1 VGLRPVFFVP
11 LRHGERGA
19 PSLFTVSTDDGY
31 GFVTNTQQNSESA
44 FNEPSAN
51 LGNQRRNV
59 AVSANI
65 KGTPRGAMT
74 TQATTPIVS
83 TVPPPYRAPHDP
95 ARIPEIVTALKKVAQ
110 LHDLEEAE
118 YEWLAIHGIETF
130 AESGAVVFR
139 EGEPA
144 HKMFILLKGEVYVRR
159 EHGGPAALFIGRSG
173 QITGLLP
180 FSRMKATGGLGYT
193 SSESWWLEFDKSL
206 FPAMLKA
213 IPVLAERVVGVLL
226 DRVREITRMEQQ
238 SEKLNALGKLAGNLA
253 HELNNPASA
262 AQRSAAGVLEELRV
276 YGHERFNLGR
286 LCLSAAKT
294 EKIQLW
300 EDEVRAEAKRL
311 GKPAETEQTHREDQI
326 VSWLN
331 RHEIR
336 ESWHIAPELAE
347 FGVLPEQL
355 EPLTGYLDPG
365 AIAVVLSQF
374 TSSLRTER
382 IAEAMLDSTARIFDL
397 IRAIK
402 DYSYMDQM
410 PIQEVDIP
418 QSLENTL
425 AMVASRLRKVEV
437 VRNYEPN
444 LPLVSAYGREMN
456 QVWTALIENALDAVH
471 DEGEIKLLVRAAGDM
486 LLVEI
491 WDNGPGIPQELQARI
506 FEPFFTT
513 KAPGSGLGLGLD
525 VVNRIVRMHRG
536 FVTVQSK
543 PGSTCFQVRLP
554 LQQVQ
559 AY

>member
-1 VGLRPVFFVP
+1 
-11 LRHGERGA
+11 
-19 PSLFTVSTDDGY
+19 
-31 GFVTNTQQNSESA
+31 
-44 FNEPSAN
+44 
-51 LGNQRRNV
+51 
-59 AVSANI
+59 
-65 KGTPRGAMT
+65 MT
-74 TQATTPIVS
+74 TQATTPALS
-83 TVPPPYRAPHDP
+83 LTTALSRAPHDP
-95 ARIPEIVTALKKVAQ
+95 ARVPEIVTALKKVAQ
-110 LHDLEEAE
+110 LNGLDEAE
-118 YEWLAIHGIETF
+118 YEWLATHGTEVS

-139 EGEPA
+139 EGDPA
-144 HKMFILLKGEVYVRR
+144 TKMTILLQGEIYVRR

-180 FSRMKATGGLGYT
+180 FSRMKAYGGLGYT
-193 SSESWWLEFDKSL
+193 SAATWGLEFDRSL
-206 FPAMLKA
+206 FPEMLRA
-213 IPVLAERVVGVLL
+213 IPSLTERVVGILL
-226 DRVREITRMEQQ
+226 DRVREVTRMEQQ

-262 AQRSAAGVLEELRV
+262 AQRSAAGILEELRV

-286 LCLSAAKT
+286 LCLNAEKT
-294 EKIQLW
+294 EKVLVW
-300 EDEVRAEAKRL
+300 EDQVRAEAKRL
-311 GKPAETEQTHREDQI
+311 GKPAETEQTHREDEI
-326 VSWLN
+326 AKWLQS
-331 RHEIR
+331 HDIQ

-347 FGVLPEQL
+347 FGVVPGQL
-355 EPLTGYLDPG
+355 EGLTGYLDPG
-365 AIAVVLSQF
+365 AIGIVLSQL

-410 PIQEVDIP
+410 PIQEVDVP

-425 AMVASRLRKVEV
+425 AMVASRLRKVKV
-437 VRNYEPN
+437 IRDYEPD
-444 LPLVSAYGREMN
+444 LPTVSAYGRELN
-456 QVWTALIENALDAVH
+456 QVWTALIENALDAVQ
-471 DEGEIKLLVRAAGDM
+471 DDGEIKLLVRTAGDM

-491 WDNGPGIPQELQARI
+491 WDNGPGIPAELQARI

-525 VVNRIVRMHRG
+525 VVSRIVRMHRG

-543 PGSTCFQVRLP
+543 PGATCFQVRLP

>member
-1 VGLRPVFFVP
+1 M
-11 LRHGERGA
+11 
-19 PSLFTVSTDDGY
+19 S
-31 GFVTNTQQNSESA
+31 
-44 FNEPSAN
+44 
-51 LGNQRRNV
+51 
-59 AVSANI
+59 
-65 KGTPRGAMT
+65 
-74 TQATTPIVS
+74 TQATTPALP
-83 TVPPPYRAPHDP
+83 TVPPPHRAPHDP
-95 ARIPEIVTALKKVAQ
+95 ARVPEIVAALKKVTP
-110 LHDLEEAE
+110 LHGLEQAE
-118 YEWLAIHGIETF
+118 YEWLANHGTEVF

-144 HKMFILLKGEVYVRR
+144 TKMTVLLQGEIYVRR

-180 FSRMKATGGLGYT
+180 FSRMKAYGGLGYT
-193 SSESWWLEFDKSL
+193 SAASWWLEFDRSL
-206 FPAMLKA
+206 FPEMVRT
-213 IPVLAERVVGVLL
+213 IPTITERVVGILL

-262 AQRSAAGVLEELRV
+262 AQRSAAGILEELRV

-286 LCLSAAKT
+286 LCLDAAKT
-294 EKIQLW
+294 EKVLDW
-300 EDEVRAEAKRL
+300 EDQLRAEAKRL
-311 GKPAETEQTHREDQI
+311 GTPAETEQTRREDEI
-326 VSWLN
+326 VRWLQQ
-331 RHEIR
+331 HEIQ

-347 FGVLPEQL
+347 FGVVPGQL
-355 EPLTGYLDPG
+355 EALTGFLDPG

-410 PIQEVDIP
+410 PIQEVDVP
-418 QSLENTL
+418 QGLENTL
-425 AMVASRLRKVEV
+425 AMLASRLRQVDV
-437 VRNYEPN
+437 IRDYEPN
-444 LPLVSAYGREMN
+444 LPCVSAYGRELN
-456 QVWTALIENALDAVH
+456 QVWTALIENALDAVQ
-471 DEGEIKLLVRAAGDM
+471 DKGEIKLIVRTAGDM

-491 WDNGPGIPQELQARI
+491 WDNGPGIPVELQARI

-525 VVNRIVRMHRG
+525 VVSRIVRMHRG

-554 LQQVQ
+554 WQKVQ

>member
-1 VGLRPVFFVP
+1 M
-11 LRHGERGA
+11 
-19 PSLFTVSTDDGY
+19 S
-31 GFVTNTQQNSESA
+31 
-44 FNEPSAN
+44 
-51 LGNQRRNV
+51 
-59 AVSANI
+59 
-65 KGTPRGAMT
+65 
-74 TQATTPIVS
+74 TQATTPALP

-95 ARIPEIVTALKKVAQ
+95 ARVPEIVAALKKVTP
-110 LHDLEEAE
+110 LHGLEQAE
-118 YEWLAIHGIETF
+118 YEWLANHGTEVF

-144 HKMFILLKGEVYVRR
+144 NKMTVLLQGEIYVRR

-180 FSRMKATGGLGYT
+180 FSRMKAYGGLGYT
-193 SSESWWLEFDKSL
+193 SAASWWLEFDRSL
-206 FPAMLKA
+206 FPEMVRT
-213 IPVLAERVVGVLL
+213 IPTITERVVGILL

-262 AQRSAAGVLEELRV
+262 AQRSAAGILEELRV

-286 LCLSAAKT
+286 LCLDAAKT
-294 EKIQLW
+294 EKVLDW
-300 EDEVRAEAKRL
+300 EDQLRAEAKRL
-311 GKPAETEQTHREDQI
+311 GTPAETEQTRREDEI
-326 VSWLN
+326 VRWLQQ
-331 RHEIR
+331 HEIQ

-347 FGVLPEQL
+347 FGVVPGQL
-355 EPLTGYLDPG
+355 EALTGFLDPG

-382 IAEAMLDSTARIFDL
+382 IAEAMVDSTARIFDL

-410 PIQEVDIP
+410 PIQEVDVP
-418 QSLENTL
+418 QGLENTL
-425 AMVASRLRKVEV
+425 AMLASRLRQVDV
-437 VRNYEPN
+437 IRDYEPN
-444 LPLVSAYGREMN
+444 LPCVSAYGRELN
-456 QVWTALIENALDAVH
+456 QVWTALIENALDAVQ
-471 DEGEIKLLVRAAGDM
+471 DKGEIKLIVRTGGDM

-491 WDNGPGIPQELQARI
+491 WDNGPGIPVELQARI

-525 VVNRIVRMHRG
+525 VVSRIVRMHRG

-554 LQQVQ
+554 WQKVQ

>member
-1 VGLRPVFFVP
+1 
-11 LRHGERGA
+11 
-19 PSLFTVSTDDGY
+19 
-31 GFVTNTQQNSESA
+31 
-44 FNEPSAN
+44 
-51 LGNQRRNV
+51 
-59 AVSANI
+59 
-65 KGTPRGAMT
+65 MT
-74 TQATTPIVS
+74 TQATTPALPA
-83 TVPPPYRAPHDP
+83 VPPPYRAPHDP
-95 ARIPEIVTALKKVAQ
+95 ARVPEIVAALKKVSP
-110 LHDLEEAE
+110 LHGLEQAE
-118 YEWLAIHGIETF
+118 YEWLANHGTEVF

-144 HKMFILLKGEVYVRR
+144 TKMAVLLQGEIYVRR

-180 FSRMKATGGLGYT
+180 YSRMKAYGGLGYT
-193 SSESWWLEFDKSL
+193 SAASWWLEFDRSL
-206 FPAMLKA
+206 FPEMVKTIPA
-213 IPVLAERVVGVLL
+213 ITERVVGILL

-262 AQRSAAGVLEELRV
+262 AQRSAAGILEELRV

-286 LCLSAAKT
+286 LCLSAEHT
-294 EKIQLW
+294 ERILAW
-300 EDEVRAEAKRL
+300 EDQVRGEADRQ
-311 GKPAETEQTHREDQI
+311 GKPAETEQTRREDEI
-326 VSWLN
+326 VRWLHQ
-331 RHEIR
+331 HEIQ

-347 FGVLPEQL
+347 FGVVPSQL

-382 IAEAMLDSTARIFDL
+382 IAEAMVDSTARIFDL

-418 QSLENTL
+418 QGLENTL
-425 AMVASRLRKVEV
+425 AMLASRLRHVEV
-437 VRNYEPN
+437 IRDYEPN
-444 LPLVSAYGREMN
+444 LPCVSAYGRELN
-456 QVWTALIENALDAVH
+456 QVWTALIENALDAVQ
-471 DEGEIKLLVRAAGDM
+471 DKGEIKLIVRTAGDM

-491 WDNGPGIPQELQARI
+491 WDSGPGIPAELQGRI

-525 VVNRIVRMHRG
+525 VVSRIVRMHRG
-536 FVTVQSK
+536 YVSVQSK

>member
-1 VGLRPVFFVP
+1 
-11 LRHGERGA
+11 
-19 PSLFTVSTDDGY
+19 
-31 GFVTNTQQNSESA
+31 
-44 FNEPSAN
+44 
-51 LGNQRRNV
+51 
-59 AVSANI
+59 
-65 KGTPRGAMT
+65 MT
-74 TQATTPIVS
+74 TQATTPALPA
-83 TVPPPYRAPHDP
+83 VPPPYRAPHDP
-95 ARIPEIVTALKKVAQ
+95 ARVPEIVAALRKVSPLQ
-110 LHDLEEAE
+110 GLEQTE
-118 YEWLAIHGIETF
+118 YEWLATRGTEVF

-139 EGEPA
+139 EGDPA
-144 HKMFILLKGEVYVRR
+144 SKMTILLQGEIYVRR

-180 FSRMKATGGLGYT
+180 YSRMKAYGGLGYT
-193 SSESWWLEFDKSL
+193 SAPTWGLEFDRSL
-206 FPAMLKA
+206 FPEMVKA
-213 IPVLAERVVGVLL
+213 IPSLTERVVGILL

-262 AQRSAAGVLEELRV
+262 AQRSAAGILEELRV

-286 LCLSAAKT
+286 LCLSAEHT
-294 EKIQLW
+294 EKILAW
-300 EDEVRAEAKRL
+300 EDQVRSEAKRQ
-311 GKPAETEQTHREDQI
+311 GKPAETEQTRREDEI
-326 VSWLN
+326 VRWLHQ
-331 RHEIR
+331 HEIQ

-347 FGVLPEQL
+347 FGVVPGQL
-355 EPLTGYLDPG
+355 ESLTGYLDPG

-382 IAEAMLDSTARIFDL
+382 IAEAMVDSTARIFDL

-418 QSLENTL
+418 QGLENTL
-425 AMVASRLRKVEV
+425 AMLASRLRHVEV
-437 VRNYEPN
+437 IRDYEPN
-444 LPLVSAYGREMN
+444 LPCVSAYGRELN
-456 QVWTALIENALDAVH
+456 QVWTAVIENALDAVQ
-471 DEGEIKLLVRAAGDM
+471 DKGEVKLIVRTAGDM

-491 WDNGPGIPQELQARI
+491 WDNGPGIPAELQGRI

-525 VVNRIVRMHRG
+525 VVSRIVRMHRG
-536 FVTVQSK
+536 YVSVQSK

>member
-1 VGLRPVFFVP
+1 
-11 LRHGERGA
+11 
-19 PSLFTVSTDDGY
+19 
-31 GFVTNTQQNSESA
+31 
-44 FNEPSAN
+44 
-51 LGNQRRNV
+51 
-59 AVSANI
+59 
-65 KGTPRGAMT
+65 MT
-74 TQATTPIVS
+74 TQATTPALP

-95 ARIPEIVTALKKVAQ
+95 ARVPEIVAALKKVNQ
-110 LHDLEEAE
+110 LHGLEQSE
-118 YEWLAIHGIETF
+118 YEWLATHGVEVF

-144 HKMFILLKGEVYVRR
+144 NKMTVLLQGEIYVRR

-180 FSRMKATGGLGYT
+180 FSRMKAYGGLGYT
-193 SSESWWLEFDKSL
+193 SAASWWLEFDRSL
-206 FPAMLKA
+206 FPEMLKV
-213 IPVLAERVVGVLL
+213 IPSLTERVVGILL

-262 AQRSAAGVLEELRV
+262 AQRSAAGILEELRV

-286 LCLSAAKT
+286 LCLSAEKT
-294 EKIQLW
+294 EKVLAW
-300 EDEVRAEAKRL
+300 EDQVRADAKRL
-311 GKPAETEQTHREDQI
+311 GNPAETEQTRREDEI
-326 VSWLN
+326 VRWLQQ
-331 RHEIR
+331 HDIQ

-347 FGVLPEQL
+347 FGVVPSQL
-355 EPLTGYLDPG
+355 EALTEYLDPG

-382 IAEAMLDSTARIFDL
+382 IAEAMVDSTARIFDL

-418 QSLENTL
+418 QGLENTL
-425 AMVASRLRKVEV
+425 AMLASRLRQVEV
-437 VRNYEPN
+437 IRDYESN
-444 LPLVSAYGREMN
+444 LPCVSAYGRELN
-456 QVWTALIENALDAVH
+456 QVWTALIENALDAIQ
-471 DEGEIKLLVRAAGDM
+471 DKGELKLVVRTAGDM

-491 WDNGPGIPQELQARI
+491 WDNGPGIPVELQARI

-525 VVNRIVRMHRG
+525 VVSRIVRMHRG
-536 FVTVQSK
+536 FVSVQSK

-554 LQQVQ
+554 WQQVQ

>member
-1 VGLRPVFFVP
+1 
-11 LRHGERGA
+11 
-19 PSLFTVSTDDGY
+19 
-31 GFVTNTQQNSESA
+31 
-44 FNEPSAN
+44 
-51 LGNQRRNV
+51 
-59 AVSANI
+59 
-65 KGTPRGAMT
+65 MT
-74 TQATTPIVS
+74 TQATIPGFT

-95 ARIPEIVTALKKVAQ
+95 ARVPELVEALKKVGP
-110 LHDLEEAE
+110 LHDLKESEF
-118 YEWLAIHGIETF
+118 EWLATHGTEVF

-139 EGEPA
+139 EGDPA
-144 HKMFILLKGEVYVRR
+144 TTMWILLKGEVYVRR

-173 QITGLLP
+173 LITGLMP
-180 FSRMKATGGLGYT
+180 FSRMKAYGGLGYT
-193 SSESWWLEFDKSL
+193 SAPTWVLEYDRSL
-206 FPAMLKA
+206 FPEMLQA
-213 IPVLAERVVGVLL
+213 IPSLTQTFVGILL

-286 LCLSAAKT
+286 LCLSTENT
-294 EKIQLW
+294 EKVQAW
-300 EDEVRAEAKRL
+300 EDQVRAEAKRL
-311 GKPAETEQTHREDQI
+311 GAPATPEQTSREEQI
-326 VSWLN
+326 VRWLQQ
-331 RHEIR
+331 HDIH

-347 FGVLPEQL
+347 FGLVPAQL
-355 EPLTGYLDPG
+355 EPLAGFLDPG
-365 AIAVVLSQF
+365 AMAVVLSQF

-382 IAEAMLDSTARIFDL
+382 IAEAMIDSTARIFDL

-410 PIQEVDIP
+410 PIQEVDVP

-437 VRNYEPN
+437 VRDYEPN
-444 LPLVSAYGREMN
+444 LPPVSAYGRELN
-456 QVWTALIENALDAVH
+456 QVWTALIENALDAIQN
-471 DEGEIKLLVRAAGDM
+471 EGQIRLLVRTAGDM
-486 LLVEI
+486 LLIEV
-491 WDNGPGIPQELQARI
+491 WDNGPGIPVELQGRI

-525 VVNRIVRMHRG
+525 AVSRIVRMHRG
-536 FVTVQSK
+536 YVTVQSK

-554 LQQVQ
+554 LQTVQ

>member
-1 VGLRPVFFVP
+1 
-11 LRHGERGA
+11 
-19 PSLFTVSTDDGY
+19 
-31 GFVTNTQQNSESA
+31 
-44 FNEPSAN
+44 
-51 LGNQRRNV
+51 
-59 AVSANI
+59 
-65 KGTPRGAMT
+65 MT
-74 TQATTPIVS
+74 TQATTPALPA
-83 TVPPPYRAPHDP
+83 VPPPYRAPHDP
-95 ARIPEIVTALKKVAQ
+95 ARVPEIVSALKKVSP
-110 LHDLEEAE
+110 LHGLEQAE
-118 YEWLAIHGIETF
+118 YEWLATRGTEVF

-144 HKMFILLKGEVYVRR
+144 SKMTILLQGEIYVRR

-180 FSRMKATGGLGYT
+180 YSRMKAYGGLGYT
-193 SSESWWLEFDKSL
+193 SAPTWGLEFDRSL
-206 FPAMLKA
+206 FPEMVKA
-213 IPVLAERVVGVLL
+213 IPSLTERVVGILL

-262 AQRSAAGVLEELRV
+262 AQRSAAGILEELRV

-286 LCLSAAKT
+286 LCLSAEHT
-294 EKIQLW
+294 ERILAW
-300 EDEVRAEAKRL
+300 EDQVRSEANRQ
-311 GKPAETEQTHREDQI
+311 GKPAETEQTRREDEI
-326 VSWLN
+326 VRWLHQ
-331 RHEIR
+331 HEIQ

-347 FGVLPEQL
+347 FGVVPGQL
-355 EPLTGYLDPG
+355 ESLTGYLDPG

-382 IAEAMLDSTARIFDL
+382 IAEAMVDSTARIFDL

-418 QSLENTL
+418 QGLENTL
-425 AMVASRLRKVEV
+425 AMLASRLRHVEV
-437 VRNYEPN
+437 IRDYEPN
-444 LPLVSAYGREMN
+444 LPCVSAYGRELN
-456 QVWTALIENALDAVH
+456 QVWTALIENALDAVQ
-471 DEGEIKLLVRAAGDM
+471 DKGEIKLIVRTAGDM

-491 WDNGPGIPQELQARI
+491 WDNGPGIPAELQGRI

-525 VVNRIVRMHRG
+525 VVSRIVRMHRG
-536 FVTVQSK
+536 YVSVQSK

>member
-1 VGLRPVFFVP
+1 M
-11 LRHGERGA
+11 
-19 PSLFTVSTDDGY
+19 S
-31 GFVTNTQQNSESA
+31 
-44 FNEPSAN
+44 
-51 LGNQRRNV
+51 
-59 AVSANI
+59 
-65 KGTPRGAMT
+65 
-74 TQATTPIVS
+74 TQAPTPVLAIA
-83 TVPPPYRAPHDP
+83 PAPYRAPHDP
-95 ARIPEIVTALKKVAQ
+95 ARIPELVGALKKVSQ
-110 LHDLEEAE
+110 LNGLEESE
-118 YEWLAIHGIETF
+118 YEWLANHGTEIF
-130 AESGAVVFR
+130 AETGAVIFR
-139 EGEPA
+139 EGDPA
-144 HKMFILLKGEVYVRR
+144 HNMTILLQGEIYVRR

-180 FSRMKATGGLGYT
+180 FSRMKAYGGLGYT
-193 SSESWWLEFDKSL
+193 SAATWGLEFNKTL
-206 FPAMLKA
+206 FPAMLAA
-213 IPVLAERVVGVLL
+213 IPSMTDRVVGILL
-226 DRVREITRMEQQ
+226 DRVREVTRMEQQ

-286 LCLSAAKT
+286 LCLNREKT
-294 EKIQLW
+294 EKVLAW
-300 EDEVRAEAKRL
+300 EDDVRAEAKRL
-311 GKPAETEQTHREDQI
+311 GKPADPEQTRREDEI
-326 VSWLN
+326 VTWLQK
-331 RHEIR
+331 HDIA

-347 FGVLPEQL
+347 FGIIPPQL
-355 EPLTGYLDPG
+355 DALAAYLDPG
-365 AIAVVLSQF
+365 AISVVLSQF

-425 AMVASRLRKVEV
+425 AMVASRLRKVMV
-437 VRNYEPN
+437 VRDYEPN
-444 LPLVSAYGREMN
+444 LPCISAYGRELN
-456 QVWTALIENALDAVH
+456 QVWTALIENALDAVQ
-471 DEGEIKLLVRAAGDM
+471 DKGEIKLLVRTAGDM

-491 WDNGPGIPQELQARI
+491 WDDGPGIPPELQARI

-525 VVNRIVRMHRG
+525 VVSRIVRMHRG
-536 FVTVQSK
+536 YVTVQSK

>member
-1 VGLRPVFFVP
+1 M
-11 LRHGERGA
+11 
-19 PSLFTVSTDDGY
+19 
-31 GFVTNTQQNSESA
+31 
-44 FNEPSAN
+44 
-51 LGNQRRNV
+51 V
-59 AVSANI
+59 A
-65 KGTPRGAMT
+65 
-74 TQATTPIVS
+74 
-83 TVPPPYRAPHDP
+83 
-95 ARIPEIVTALKKVAQ
+95 ALKKVGP
-110 LHDLEEAE
+110 LHGLEEAE
-118 YEWLAIHGIETF
+118 YEWLATHGTEVF

-139 EGEPA
+139 EGDPA
-144 HKMFILLKGEVYVRR
+144 TKMTILLQGEIYVRR

-180 FSRMKATGGLGYT
+180 FSRMKAYGGLGYT
-193 SSESWWLEFDKSL
+193 SAPTWGLEFDRSL
-206 FPAMLKA
+206 FPEMLKA
-213 IPVLAERVVGVLL
+213 IPSLTERLVGILL

-262 AQRSAAGVLEELRV
+262 AQRSAAGILEELRV

-286 LCLSAAKT
+286 LCLSAEKT
-294 EKIQLW
+294 EKVLAW
-300 EDEVRAEAKRL
+300 EDQVRAEAKRL
-311 GKPAETEQTHREDQI
+311 GKPAETEQTHREDEI
-326 VSWLN
+326 VSWLQQ
-331 RHEIR
+331 HDIQ

-347 FGVLPEQL
+347 FGVVPEQL
-355 EPLTGYLDPG
+355 EPLAGYLDPG

-437 VRNYEPN
+437 IRDYEPN
-444 LPLVSAYGREMN
+444 AALRQRLWPGTQPGLDGVDRKRSGCGAGRRARSSSWCAPPAICCWSRSGTTARAFPL
-456 QVWTALIENALDAVH
+456 
-471 DEGEIKLLVRAAGDM
+471 
-486 LLVEI
+486 
-491 WDNGPGIPQELQARI
+491 ELQARI

-525 VVNRIVRMHRG
+525 VVSRIVRMHRG
-536 FVTVQSK
+536 YVTVQSK
-543 PGSTCFQVRLP
+543 PGQHLLP
-554 LQQVQ
+554 GPASAAAGAGLLGIGSETVAPQKLAELRCQRCRR
-559 AY
+559 

>member
-1 VGLRPVFFVP
+1 M
-11 LRHGERGA
+11 
-19 PSLFTVSTDDGY
+19 S
-31 GFVTNTQQNSESA
+31 
-44 FNEPSAN
+44 
-51 LGNQRRNV
+51 
-59 AVSANI
+59 
-65 KGTPRGAMT
+65 
-74 TQATTPIVS
+74 TQATTPALP

-95 ARIPEIVTALKKVAQ
+95 ARVPEIVAALKKVSP
-110 LHDLEEAE
+110 LHGLEQAE
-118 YEWLAIHGIETF
+118 YEWLANHGTEVF

-144 HKMFILLKGEVYVRR
+144 NKMTVLLQGEIYVRR

-180 FSRMKATGGLGYT
+180 FSRMKAYGGLGYT
-193 SSESWWLEFDKSL
+193 SAASWFLEFDRSL
-206 FPAMLKA
+206 FPEMVRTIPA
-213 IPVLAERVVGVLL
+213 ITERVVGILL

-262 AQRSAAGVLEELRV
+262 AQRSAAGILEELRV

-286 LCLSAAKT
+286 LCLDAAKT
-294 EKIQLW
+294 EKVLDW
-300 EDEVRAEAKRL
+300 EDQLRAEAKRL
-311 GKPAETEQTHREDQI
+311 GKPAETEQTRREDEI
-326 VSWLN
+326 VRWLQQ
-331 RHEIR
+331 HEIQ

-347 FGVLPEQL
+347 FGVVPGQL
-355 EPLTGYLDPG
+355 EALTGFLDPG

-418 QSLENTL
+418 QGLENTL
-425 AMVASRLRKVEV
+425 AMLASRLRQVDV
-437 VRNYEPN
+437 IRDYEPN
-444 LPLVSAYGREMN
+444 LPCVSAYGRELN
-456 QVWTALIENALDAVH
+456 QVWTALIENALDAVQ
-471 DEGEIKLLVRAAGDM
+471 DKGEIKLIVRTAGDM

-491 WDNGPGIPQELQARI
+491 WDNGPGIPVELQARI

-525 VVNRIVRMHRG
+525 VVSRIVRMHRG
-536 FVTVQSK
+536 YVTVQSK

-554 LQQVQ
+554 WQKVQ

>member
-1 VGLRPVFFVP
+1 
-11 LRHGERGA
+11 
-19 PSLFTVSTDDGY
+19 
-31 GFVTNTQQNSESA
+31 
-44 FNEPSAN
+44 
-51 LGNQRRNV
+51 
-59 AVSANI
+59 
-65 KGTPRGAMT
+65 MT
-74 TQATTPIVS
+74 TQATTPALP

-95 ARIPEIVTALKKVAQ
+95 ARVPEIVAALKKVGP
-110 LHDLEEAE
+110 LHDLQEAE
-118 YEWLAIHGIETF
+118 YEWLATHAIEVF

-144 HKMFILLKGEVYVRR
+144 TKMAILLQGEFYVRR

-173 QITGLLP
+173 QITGVLP
-180 FSRMKATGGLGYT
+180 FSRMKAYGGLGYT
-193 SSESWWLEFDKSL
+193 SAASWWLEFDRSL
-206 FPAMLKA
+206 FPEMIKA
-213 IPVLAERVVGVLL
+213 IPSLTERVVGILL
-226 DRVREITRMEQQ
+226 DRVREVTRMEQQ

-262 AQRSAAGVLEELRV
+262 AQRSAAGILEELRV

-286 LCLSAAKT
+286 LCLSAEKT
-294 EKIQLW
+294 EKVRAW
-300 EDEVRAEAKRL
+300 EDQVRAEAKRL
-311 GKPAETEQTHREDQI
+311 GLPVETEQTHREDEI
-326 VSWLN
+326 VRWLQQ
-331 RHEIR
+331 HEIQ

-347 FGVLPEQL
+347 FGVVPSQL
-355 EPLTGYLDPG
+355 EALTGYLDPG

-382 IAEAMLDSTARIFDL
+382 IAEAMVDSTARIFDL

-425 AMVASRLRKVEV
+425 AMLASRLRQVEV
-437 VRNYEPN
+437 IRDYEPN
-444 LPLVSAYGREMN
+444 LPCVSAYGRELN
-456 QVWTALIENALDAVH
+456 QVWTALIENALDAVQ
-471 DEGEIKLLVRAAGDM
+471 DKGEIKLLARTAGDM

-491 WDNGPGIPQELQARI
+491 WDNGPGIPVELQARI

-525 VVNRIVRMHRG
+525 VVSRIVRMHRG
-536 FVTVQSK
+536 YVTVQSK

>member
-1 VGLRPVFFVP
+1 
-11 LRHGERGA
+11 
-19 PSLFTVSTDDGY
+19 
-31 GFVTNTQQNSESA
+31 
-44 FNEPSAN
+44 
-51 LGNQRRNV
+51 
-59 AVSANI
+59 
-65 KGTPRGAMT
+65 MT
-74 TQATTPIVS
+74 TQATTPALP

-95 ARIPEIVTALKKVAQ
+95 ARVPEIVAALKKVGQ
-110 LHDLEEAE
+110 LNGLEQAE
-118 YEWLAIHGIETF
+118 YEWLATHAIEVF

-139 EGEPA
+139 EGDPA
-144 HKMFILLKGEVYVRR
+144 SKMMILLQGEIYVRR

-180 FSRMKATGGLGYT
+180 FSRMKAYGGLGYT
-193 SSESWWLEFDKSL
+193 SAASWWLEFDRSL
-206 FPAMLKA
+206 FPEMVKT
-213 IPVLAERVVGVLL
+213 IPSLTERVVGILL
-226 DRVREITRMEQQ
+226 DRVREVTRMEQQ

-262 AQRSAAGVLEELRV
+262 AQRSAAGILEELRV

-286 LCLSAAKT
+286 LCLSAEKT
-294 EKIQLW
+294 EKVLDW
-300 EDEVRAEAKRL
+300 EEQVRAEAERL
-311 GKPAETEQTHREDQI
+311 GKPAETEQTRREDEI
-326 VSWLN
+326 VRWLHQ
-331 RHEIR
+331 HEIQ

-347 FGVLPEQL
+347 FGV
-355 EPLTGYLDPG
+355 LDPG

-382 IAEAMLDSTARIFDL
+382 IAEAMIDSTARIFDL

-425 AMVASRLRKVEV
+425 AMLASRLRQVEV
-437 VRNYEPN
+437 IRDYEPN
-444 LPLVSAYGREMN
+444 LPSVSAYGRELN
-456 QVWTALIENALDAVH
+456 QVWTALIENALDAIQ
-471 DEGEIKLLVRAAGDM
+471 DKGEIKLLVRTAGDM

-491 WDNGPGIPQELQARI
+491 WDNGPGIPVELQARI

-525 VVNRIVRMHRG
+525 VASRIVRMHRG
-536 FVTVQSK
+536 YVAVQSK

-554 LQQVQ
+554 WQQVQ

>member
-1 VGLRPVFFVP
+1 
-11 LRHGERGA
+11 
-19 PSLFTVSTDDGY
+19 
-31 GFVTNTQQNSESA
+31 
-44 FNEPSAN
+44 
-51 LGNQRRNV
+51 
-59 AVSANI
+59 
-65 KGTPRGAMT
+65 MT
-74 TQATTPIVS
+74 TPATTPALP

-95 ARIPEIVTALKKVAQ
+95 ARVPEIVAALKKVSP
-110 LHDLEEAE
+110 LHGLEQSE
-118 YEWLAIHGIETF
+118 YEWLATKGTEVF

-144 HKMFILLKGEVYVRR
+144 SKMTILLQGEIYVRR

-180 FSRMKATGGLGYT
+180 FSRMKAYGGLGYT
-193 SSESWWLEFDKSL
+193 SAATWGLEFDRSL
-206 FPAMLKA
+206 FPEMLKA
-213 IPVLAERVVGVLL
+213 IPSLTERVVGILL

-262 AQRSAAGVLEELRV
+262 AQRSAAGILEELRV

-286 LCLSAAKT
+286 LCLSAEKT
-294 EKIQLW
+294 EKVLAW
-300 EDEVRAEAKRL
+300 EEQVRAEAKRQ
-311 GKPAETEQTHREDQI
+311 GQPAETEQTRREDEI
-326 VSWLN
+326 VRWLHQ
-331 RHEIR
+331 HEIQ

-347 FGVLPEQL
+347 FGVVPGQL
-355 EPLTGYLDPG
+355 EELTGYLDPG

-382 IAEAMLDSTARIFDL
+382 IAEAMIDSTARIFDL

-418 QSLENTL
+418 QGLENTL
-425 AMVASRLRKVEV
+425 AMLASRLRQVEV
-437 VRNYEPN
+437 IRDYESN
-444 LPLVSAYGREMN
+444 LPCVSAYGRELN
-456 QVWTALIENALDAVH
+456 QVWTALIENALDAIQ
-471 DEGEIKLLVRAAGDM
+471 DKGELKLAVRTAGDM

-491 WDNGPGIPQELQARI
+491 WDNGPGIPVELQARI

-525 VVNRIVRMHRG
+525 VVSRIVRMHRG
-536 FVTVQSK
+536 YVSVQSK

-554 LQQVQ
+554 WQQVQ

>member
-1 VGLRPVFFVP
+1 
-11 LRHGERGA
+11 
-19 PSLFTVSTDDGY
+19 
-31 GFVTNTQQNSESA
+31 
-44 FNEPSAN
+44 
-51 LGNQRRNV
+51 
-59 AVSANI
+59 
-65 KGTPRGAMT
+65 MT
-74 TQATTPIVS
+74 TQATTPALPA
-83 TVPPPYRAPHDP
+83 VPPPYRAPHDP
-95 ARIPEIVTALKKVAQ
+95 ARVPEIVAALKKVSP
-110 LHDLEEAE
+110 LHGLEPAE
-118 YEWLAIHGIETF
+118 YEWLANHGTEVF

-144 HKMFILLKGEVYVRR
+144 TKMAVLLQGEIYVRR

-180 FSRMKATGGLGYT
+180 YSRMKAYGGLGYT
-193 SSESWWLEFDKSL
+193 SAASWWLEFDRSL
-206 FPAMLKA
+206 FPEMVKTIPA
-213 IPVLAERVVGVLL
+213 ITERVVGILL

-262 AQRSAAGVLEELRV
+262 AQRSAAGILEELRV

-286 LCLSAAKT
+286 LCLSAEHT
-294 EKIQLW
+294 ERILAW
-300 EDEVRAEAKRL
+300 EDQVRSEANRQ
-311 GKPAETEQTHREDQI
+311 GKPAETEQTRREDEI
-326 VSWLN
+326 VRWLHQ
-331 RHEIR
+331 HEIQ

-347 FGVLPEQL
+347 FGVVPSQL
-355 EPLTGYLDPG
+355 ESLTGYLDPG

-382 IAEAMLDSTARIFDL
+382 IAEAMVDSTARIFDL

-418 QSLENTL
+418 QGLENTL
-425 AMVASRLRKVEV
+425 AMLSSRLRHVEV
-437 VRNYEPN
+437 IRDYEPN
-444 LPLVSAYGREMN
+444 LPFVSAYGRELN
-456 QVWTALIENALDAVH
+456 QVWTALIENALDAVQ
-471 DEGEIKLLVRAAGDM
+471 DKGEIKLIVRTAGDM

-491 WDNGPGIPQELQARI
+491 WDNGPGIPVELQARI

-525 VVNRIVRMHRG
+525 VVSRIVRMHRG
-536 FVTVQSK
+536 YVTVQSK

>member
-1 VGLRPVFFVP
+1 M
-11 LRHGERGA
+11 
-19 PSLFTVSTDDGY
+19 S
-31 GFVTNTQQNSESA
+31 
-44 FNEPSAN
+44 
-51 LGNQRRNV
+51 
-59 AVSANI
+59 
-65 KGTPRGAMT
+65 
-74 TQATTPIVS
+74 TQAPTPALP

-95 ARIPEIVTALKKVAQ
+95 ARVPEIVAALKKVSP
-110 LHDLEEAE
+110 LHGLEQAE
-118 YEWLAIHGIETF
+118 YEWLANHGTEVF

-144 HKMFILLKGEVYVRR
+144 NKMTVLLQGEIYVRR

-180 FSRMKATGGLGYT
+180 FSRMKAYGGLGYT
-193 SSESWWLEFDKSL
+193 SAASWFLEFDRSL
-206 FPAMLKA
+206 FPEMVRTIPA
-213 IPVLAERVVGVLL
+213 ITERVVGILL

-262 AQRSAAGVLEELRV
+262 AQRSAAGILEELRV

-286 LCLSAAKT
+286 LCLDAAKT
-294 EKIQLW
+294 EKVLDW
-300 EDEVRAEAKRL
+300 EDQLRAEAKRL
-311 GKPAETEQTHREDQI
+311 GKPAETEQTRREDEI
-326 VSWLN
+326 VRWLQQ
-331 RHEIR
+331 HEIQ

-347 FGVLPEQL
+347 FGVVPGQL
-355 EPLTGYLDPG
+355 EALTGFLDPG

-418 QSLENTL
+418 QGLENTL
-425 AMVASRLRKVEV
+425 AMLASRLRQVDV
-437 VRNYEPN
+437 IRDYEPN
-444 LPLVSAYGREMN
+444 LPCVSAYGRELN
-456 QVWTALIENALDAVH
+456 QVWTALIENALDAVQ
-471 DEGEIKLLVRAAGDM
+471 DKGEIKLIVRTAGDM

-491 WDNGPGIPQELQARI
+491 WDNGPGIPVELQARI

-525 VVNRIVRMHRG
+525 VVSRIVRMHRG

-554 LQQVQ
+554 WQKVQ